1 MSSGKGDRRRQMGVS
16 QEKYY
21 QNWNKIFQKKKKEK
35 PKTNRK
41 RED

>member
-1 MSSGKGDRRRQMGVS
+1 MSNGKGDRRRPMVLS

>member
-1 MSSGKGDRRRQMGVS
+1 MSNGKGSGRREMIVS
-16 QEKYY
+16 QERYY
-21 QNWNKIFQKKKKEK
+21 ENWNKIFQKKKKEK